1 MCDNTCAPKHR
12 IRDTGARQATL
23 HTINDTL
30 DRILGLADVLLY
42 LAFGFL
48 SGTLG
53 AQLVVAGCFADV
65 FLTLP
70 ATSLAVPAILSDV
83 LPMLL
88 LPS

>member
-12 IRDTGARQATL
+12 IKDTGARQVAL

-48 SGTLG
+48 SL
-53 AQLVVAGCFADV
+53 
-65 FLTLP
+65 
-70 ATSLAVPAILSDV
+70 SLIHISEPTR
-83 LPMLL
+83 PY
-88 LPS
+88 